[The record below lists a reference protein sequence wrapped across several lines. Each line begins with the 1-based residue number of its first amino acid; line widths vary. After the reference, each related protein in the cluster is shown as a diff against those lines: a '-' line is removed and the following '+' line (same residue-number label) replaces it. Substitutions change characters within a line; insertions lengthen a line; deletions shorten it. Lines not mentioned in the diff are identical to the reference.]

1 MQCLP
6 GSFNLK
12 RSERLSFALGQ
23 FVFDYGIDAA
33 SARALAQLDAEIFK
47 RLRIACGYDFNLAGI
62 GIAHPAAQAQLS
74 GFAVNKPAK
83 ADALHTPA
91 DEKVDDHR
99 G

>member
-12 RSERLSFALGQ
+12 RSERLRFALGK
-23 FVFDYGIDAA
+23 FVFDDGIDAA
-33 SARALAQLDAEIFK
+33 STRALAQLYAEIFK
-47 RLRIACGYDFNLAGI
+47 SLRIACCDDFNLAGI
-62 GIAHPAAQAQLS
+62 GVAHPAAQAKLS

-83 ADALHTPA
+83 ADALHTPT
-91 DEKVDDHR
+91 DEKVNNHR